1 MKLHFKESRLDML
14 QCRVKNQILPEK
26 PLLSTV
32 FKESIITNARL
43 DSLFSTHKS
52 FTHSLQDD
60 EYEYG
65 VFGSSQSRKMASNGS
80 DFVFNV
86 ALERLS
92 GVGTY
97 FDGLDSNGSNLQV
110 NLDELMIR
118 HRVK

>member
-1 MKLHFKESRLDML
+1 ML

-65 VFGSSQSRKMASNGS
+65 VFGSSQSRKWHQMEVILYLMLHLK
-80 DFVFNV
+80 DYQE
-86 ALERLS
+86 LEHTLTDWIQMVQTFKS
-92 GVGTY
+92 I
-97 FDGLDSNGSNLQV
+97 
-110 NLDELMIR
+110 LMN
-118 HRVK
+118 